1 MTRIRNL
8 RKSTL
13 RDCKCDFL
21 SRLISC
27 EPFLSIFFRFVIPTK
42 PRTISLTNRIIY
54 KLSKLFLSEFI
65 FLHSFRKIY
74 INIKTREVTINVN
87 GKQEKILKR
96 YYNFRNYNYN
106 LLSRKYFI
114 TKESLDKIHDI
125 ISVRDQENCLNV
137 IRRHS

>member
-1 MTRIRNL
+1 MIQIRNL

-13 RDCKCDFL
+13 RDCK
-21 SRLISC
+21 SRLINC
-27 EPFLSIFFRFVIPTK
+27 KPFLIFLYRFVIPTK
-42 PRTISLTNRIIY
+42 PRTISITNRIIY

-96 YYNFRNYNYN
+96 YYNYRNHNYD